1 MCRLMNYCY
10 ICCMKHFK
18 AVSITF
24 IIIIAVIFGC
34 NVFYLVNLY
43 ASIRATVEK
52 DVMSAL
58 ADADLDELWIRANY
72 ANGEVLMQ
80 ADSGNDTIP
89 RHGELSAGINND
101 GTMVA
106 ESRVNGEVVS
116 KQTLETDKDFSF
128 SNLFSQTIGRQ
139 LHAMIDRYVPA
150 NLAVMDSVLTERL
163 NNRYIFPGYVS
174 TQVVDGNGNVIIPS
188 DVLSNGDYDEF
199 SYCFNP
205 EADMYYRLYITPLTR
220 HIISEMSG
228 VVITVFLLMFSFALA
243 FWYLFHTVSKL
254 RTIEEMKDDFVSN
267 MTHELKTPLAV
278 AYSANDALLNYDT
291 GNDAVKRE
299 QYLRIAN
306 RQLKLLRELVEN
318 ILALSME
325 RRKTMKLKME
335 SIQLSPFI
343 EDIAEAQRMR
353 SDKVITIN
361 VETHGDVTVLA
372 DRTHLSN
379 ILGNLIDNAIK
390 YSGDEVN
397 ILIKCD
403 ASGICVV
410 DNGIGI
416 PAKALP
422 YLFNKFYR
430 VPRGNLMD
438 VRGYGIGLYYV
449 KSILDRM
456 GWKISVKSIVNEG
469 SEFIIRFSGNE

>member
-1 MCRLMNYCY
+1 
-10 ICCMKHFK
+10 
-18 AVSITF
+18 
-24 IIIIAVIFGC
+24 
-34 NVFYLVNLY
+34 
-43 ASIRATVEK
+43 
-52 DVMSAL
+52 
-58 ADADLDELWIRANY
+58 
-72 ANGEVLMQ
+72 
-80 ADSGNDTIP
+80 
-89 RHGELSAGINND
+89 
-101 GTMVA
+101 MVA

-163 NNRYIFPGYVS
+163 NNRYIFPEYVS

-243 FWYLFHTVSKL
+243 FWYLFNTVSKL

-403 ASGICVV
+403 TSGICVV

-449 KSILDRM
+449 KSILDKM
-456 GWKISVKSIVNEG
+456 GWKISVKSIVNAG